1 MSYRLKRPYLVSLL
15 TPLLILI
22 CILGHSRTRD
32 VQVIFIEPLPGAEAP
47 DVYQVVRDPERVT
60 LLESW
65 LANESSGLA
74 LDLFAMAWALTPQGL
89 RGEPPVFYVALV
101 AGGNHASVG
110 LRLEDDENPE
120 AHARTSFIKLSE
132 EDWAFRT
139 TFLHETGHVILTLLS
154 SGIEI
159 PKRKIAAIPHTTA
172 ALTDRGTAF
181 DEGFAI
187 HLETLAAHFANEDFL
202 KDRYHHRRFLFGVPS
217 LLGEY
222 HHHAGDLLSFS
233 QTIARYYEV
242 RENNFSFSPAHKGP
256 DYLRVQLEKS
266 RDFAT
271 LRDANQL
278 LQCEGFHASFFF
290 GLLMRGRQAPEPE
303 LVQERQQKMLAAMAQ
318 VLKSG
323 TRSAEDPLLLHFV
336 EAYTDLY
343 PTEAPEVIDVLLDLS
358 HGVFVD
364 RQAAELWREHYLG
377 ALRLDLAEGNNQ
389 KLEAA
394 RSRWRKAVAE
404 DLKMLFSQL
413 GPQLRAEVP
422 GVSVTLVAFGESNP
436 LSFDLNTVE
445 EGVIRLIPGITDT
458 EVEAWIRAR
467 GHKPFADVEDFRKR
481 TGVREQTYNQLS
493 FAGASA
499 DPETDAA
506 KAS

>member
-1 MSYRLKRPYLVSLL
+1 MSYRPKRLYLVSLF

-22 CILGHSRTRD
+22 CVLGHTGTGD
-32 VQVIFIEPLPGAEAP
+32 VQVVFIEPLPEADEP
-47 DVYQVVRDPERVT
+47 DVYQLVGDPERVT

-65 LANESSGLA
+65 LANESSELA
-74 LDLFAMAWALTPQGL
+74 LDLFAMAWDLTPQGL

-101 AGGNHASVG
+101 PGGNHASVG
-110 LRLEDDENPE
+110 LRLEDDEDPE
-120 AHARTSFIKLSE
+120 AHARTSFMKLSE
-132 EDWAFRT
+132 ESWAFST
-139 TFLHETGHVILTLLS
+139 TFLHETGHVILTLLN
-154 SGIEI
+154 SGIEL
-159 PKRKIAAIPHTTA
+159 PKRNIAAIPHTTA

-187 HLETLAAHFANEDFL
+187 HLETLAAHFANEDSL
-202 KDRYHHRRFLFGVPS
+202 RDRYYHRRFRFGVPS

-256 DYLRVQLEKS
+256 DYLRVQLEKG

-271 LRDANQL
+271 LRNANQL

-290 GLLMRGRQAPEPE
+290 GLLVRGGQAPEPE
-303 LVQERQQKMLAAMAQ
+303 LVRERQQKVLAAMAQ
-318 VLKSG
+318 VLTSG
-323 TRSAEDPLLLHFV
+323 TMSAEDPLLLHFV
-336 EAYTDLY
+336 EAYIDLF
-343 PTEAPEVIDVLLDLS
+343 PAEAPEVIDVLLDFS

-364 RQAAELWREHYLG
+364 GQAAALWREHYLG
-377 ALRLDLAEGNNQ
+377 ALRLDLAEANNQ

-394 RSRWRKAVAE
+394 RSRWCEAVAE
-404 DLKMLFSQL
+404 DPKVLFTQL
-413 GPQLRAEVP
+413 GPQLRAEVT
-422 GVSVTLVAFGESNP
+422 GVSVTLVAFGESSP

-458 EVEAWIRAR
+458 EVEAWIRTR
-467 GHKPFADVEDFRKR
+467 GHEPFADVEDFRKR
-481 TGVREQTYNQLS
+481 AGLRGQTSNQLS

-499 DPETDAA
+499 EPETDAA
-506 KAS
+506 GAS

>member
-1 MSYRLKRPYLVSLL
+1 MSSRLKSFYLVSLF
-15 TPLLILI
+15 TPLIILI
-22 CILGHSRTRD
+22 CVLGHAETGD
-32 VQVIFIEPLPGAEAP
+32 VQVVFIEPLPGADEP
-47 DVYQVVRDPERVT
+47 DVYQLIGDPERVT

-65 LANESSGLA
+65 LANESAELA
-74 LDLFAMAWALTPQGL
+74 LDLFAMAWDLTPQGL

-110 LRLEDDENPE
+110 LRFEDDEDPE
-120 AHARTSFIKLSE
+120 AHARTSFMKLSE

-159 PKRKIAAIPHTTA
+159 PKREIAAIPHTTA

-187 HLETLAAHFANEDFL
+187 HLETLAAHFASEDFL
-202 KDRYHHRRFLFGVPS
+202 KDRYYHRRFRFGVPS

-242 RENNFSFSPAHKGP
+242 RENNFSFSPGHKGP

-271 LRDANQL
+271 LRNANQL
-278 LQCEGFHASFFF
+278 LQREGFHASFFF
-290 GLLMRGRQAPEPE
+290 GLLMRGQQAPDPE
-303 LVQERQQKMLAAMAQ
+303 LVRERQQKMLAAMAR
-318 VLKSG
+318 VLTSG
-323 TRSAEDPLLLHFV
+323 TTSAEDPLLLHFV
-336 EAYTDLY
+336 EAYTDLF
-343 PTEAPEVIDVLLDLS
+343 PAEAPEVIDVFLDYS

-394 RSRWRKAVAE
+394 RSRWREAVAE
-404 DLKMLFSQL
+404 DLQVLFSQL

-422 GVSVTLVAFGESNP
+422 AVSVTLVAFGESSP

-445 EGVIRLIPGITDT
+445 EGVIRLIPGISDT

-467 GHKPFADVEDFRKR
+467 GHKPFADVEDFGKR
-481 TGVREQTYNQLS
+481 AGVREQTFKQLS

-499 DPETDAA
+499 EPETGTA